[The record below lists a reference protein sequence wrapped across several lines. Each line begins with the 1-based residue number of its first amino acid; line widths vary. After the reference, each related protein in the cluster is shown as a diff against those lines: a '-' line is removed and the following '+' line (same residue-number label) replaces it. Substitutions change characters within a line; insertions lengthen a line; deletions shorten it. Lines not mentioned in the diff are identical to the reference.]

1 MRRGCL
7 ATTSRADVQSQPQ
20 RLMGETGSTGAA
32 GEGSKAR
39 RMEYSLLCEWM
50 MWLRDSEGRDRAGSE
65 ADFKGIL
72 RIHSLPGLKESIPV
86 DRLKEGLYQDS
97 VAAVAELQTRGT
109 V

>member
-50 MWLRDSEGRDRAGSE
+50 MWLRDSEGRDRAGS
-65 ADFKGIL
+65 
-72 RIHSLPGLKESIPV
+72 V